1 MSDSSDLIMKYQEQ
15 AINTMSR
22 GELIIRLY
30 DELIKNLKYASI
42 FFKKKNTAAA
52 QKCTGKCRSILN
64 YLIVILDRKYELS
77 QTLERLY
84 TYMVGQII
92 QVNVSGDA
100 SVLDKI
106 VPKVEELR
114 DTWAQAEKKL
124 RSQPGEKAAG
134 RKT

>member
-42 FFKKKNTAAA
+42 FFKKKNMAAA

-64 YLIVILDRKYELS
+64 YLIAILDRKYELS

-100 SVLDKI
+100 SRLDKI